1 LKKNSN
7 EASNKTY
14 SFLTDSN
21 IQDLKPSY
29 QQQEQQPKRSGKKEK
44 KAKLQMLILRD
55 REKTSQLRKYQND
68 ISHSL
73 TPLS

>member
-7 EASNKTY
+7 KASNKTY

-55 REKTSQLRKYQND
+55 REKTSQLRKYQNA

>member
-7 EASNKTY
+7 KASNKTY

-29 QQQEQQPKRSGKKEK
+29 QQQEQQPKTIWGKRKKKQSFKCSFSETEK
-44 KAKLQMLILRD
+44 KQANFANIKTPSLI
-55 REKTSQLRKYQND
+55 
-68 ISHSL
+68 
-73 TPLS
+73 P

>member
-7 EASNKTY
+7 KASNKTY

>member
-7 EASNKTY
+7 KASNKTY

-29 QQQEQQPKRSGKKEK
+29 KQQEQQPKRSGKKEK
-44 KAKLQMLILRD
+44 CKASNAHSPRQ
-55 REKTSQLRKYQND
+55 RKNKQTAQ
-68 ISHSL
+68 ISKRH
-73 TPLS
+73 LSFFNPAL